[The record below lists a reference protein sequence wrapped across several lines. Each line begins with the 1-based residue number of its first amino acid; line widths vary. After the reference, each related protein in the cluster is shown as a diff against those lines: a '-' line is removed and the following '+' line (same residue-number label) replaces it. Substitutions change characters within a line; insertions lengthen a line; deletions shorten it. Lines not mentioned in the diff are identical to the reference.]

1 MRHNHLKIRVWLALA
16 VAIASLGF
24 ASSASA
30 RLVLDDGSSL
40 PTVTPPAPV
49 VVTTT
54 DGFSW
59 GDALVGAGV
68 ALAAALGGIGIA
80 YVARNRTR
88 LAT

>member
-30 RLVLDDGSSL
+30 RLSMGDATGSVA
-40 PTVTPPAPV
+40 PAAPV
-49 VVTTT
+49 VVTAP
-54 DGFSW
+54 DGFQW
-59 GDALVGAGV
+59 GDALLGAGV
-68 ALAAALGGIGIA
+68 ALGAALGGIGLA
-80 YVARNRTR
+80 YAARHRTH